1 METTLKIC
9 MIVFAIVVVLLIVF
23 LITNNIKKTKQQGI
37 VYDSNDSA
45 IYAKLLASLMCLIVR
60 IPMGIGMAFGMF
72 LITHKH
78 EEVIGYYIDTGEFI
92 AGVVLLGITLFI
104 PSIAEFILYS
114 CFREKARISPLWY
127 IVPTILMTALTII
140 LYLWCCVDYIA
151 DWQNAVWK

>member
-1 METTLKIC
+1 METILKIC
-9 MIVFAIVVVLLIVF
+9 MIVFAIVVVLLTVF

-92 AGVVLLGITLFI
+92 AGVVVLGITLFI
-104 PSIAEFILYS
+104 PLIAEYILYS
-114 CFREKARISPLWY
+114 CFREKAKISPLWY

>member
-9 MIVFAIVVVLLIVF
+9 MIVFAIAVVLLVVF
-23 LITNNIKKTKQQGI
+23 LIISNNKKVKNQGI
-37 VYDSNDSA
+37 SYDRSDSA
-45 IYAKLLASLMCLIVR
+45 IYAKILASVMCLIAN
-60 IPMGIGMAFGMF
+60 IPMGVCMFLGMA

-78 EEVIGYYIDTGEFI
+78 EDIKGYYIDTGEFI

-114 CFREKARISPLWY
+114 CFREKAKISPLWY

-151 DWQNAVWK
+151 DWQNIVWK